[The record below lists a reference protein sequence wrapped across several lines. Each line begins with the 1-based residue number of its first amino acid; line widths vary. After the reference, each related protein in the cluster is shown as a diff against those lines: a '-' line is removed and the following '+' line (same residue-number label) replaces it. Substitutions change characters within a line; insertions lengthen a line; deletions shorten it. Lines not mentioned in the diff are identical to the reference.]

1 MEREKERQL
10 LIKEFR
16 WDDRAHTAATLI
28 NMGQRKQ
35 SYHGPSHTLTK
46 LYSVLEM
53 SREMTK

>member
-1 MEREKERQL
+1 MEGTEL
-10 LIKEFR
+10 LI
-16 WDDRAHTAATLI
+16 
-28 NMGQRKQ
+28 GKQ